1 MVCELEQ
8 EFVARDQKLGL
19 AACCE
24 NQEFLIVCIA
34 ATRQGVGFIAFGI
47 AQKCNFFITGDQFR
61 PPGRIKRELRIAGYS
76 FEFSQALRVSKT
88 LQSSLADS
96 GFQRLCVPVV
106 KVQHVH
112 HDVGVKNEVHWRA
125 QKNSQL

>member
-8 EFVARDQKLGL
+8 EFVARDQQPGL

-34 ATRQGVGFIAFGI
+34 AARQGVGFIAFGI
-47 AQKCNFFITGDQFR
+47 EQNGKVLVTCYQPG
-61 PPGRIKRELRIAGYS
+61 PPGRIKRELRVAGYS
-76 FEFSQALRVSKT
+76 FKLSQAFLVRKA